1 MKRAL
6 LSLVGVVALLLLAGV
21 EGFACTCALP
31 FPNPPLQKQVRT
43 ALNESRAVFSGKVLE
58 VTEDP
63 QTFYVTV
70 RLRVERVW
78 KGSPRE
84 DVRIFTGRGGGDCGY
99 RFEVGRSYL
108 VYAYKWREGELG
120 TNICQRTAKLS
131 EASGDLRVLGRGKG
145 MPRQSGGKGTGG
157 S

>member
-6 LSLVGVVALLLLAGV
+6 LSLVGVAVLLLLARV

-31 FPNPPLQKQVRT
+31 FPNSPLQKQVRV
-43 ALNESRAVFSGKVLE
+43 ALRESRAVFSGKVLE

-63 QTFYVTV
+63 QTLHVAV

-84 DVRIFTGRGGGDCGY
+84 VVRIFTGRGGGDCGY
-99 RFEVGRSYL
+99 QFEVGQSYL
-108 VYAYKWREGELG
+108 VYAYKWRETELG

-145 MPRQSGGKGTGG
+145 VPRPPRWKGTGD
-157 S
+157 